1 VQTKTAMHNLNNAAK
16 ADENSGLDN
25 TPPNSDFEVNM
36 IIREIEGEIL
46 LQVRTMLLARYCMH
60 MCFISR
66 VPHVIMH
73 THTHTEGSGQVAAE
87 NTAGEAFGSVG
98 KISGAACTS
107 RGNKRNL
114 VWRKTKP
121 IVNNKPCEKGYCTR
135 CWSPAYAVVCG
146 NAPTWADFD
155 TRTTE

>member
-1 VQTKTAMHNLNNAAK
+1 MHNLNNAAK

-36 IIREIEGEIL
+36 IIKVIEGEIFL
-46 LQVRTMLLARYCMH
+46 LQVRTTLLARGSLLYAYVLSC
-60 MCFISR
+60 
-66 VPHVIMH
+66 VPHDIMH

-98 KISGAACTS
+98 KISGAASTS
-107 RGNKRNL
+107 RRNKRTL

-121 IVNNKPCEKGYCTR
+121 IVNNKPCEKGYCT
-135 CWSPAYAVVCG
+135 VC
-146 NAPTWADFD
+146 
-155 TRTTE
+155 